1 MIDGSDF
8 LVLAE
13 TWIAGTNE
21 AEWRSAVSRA
31 YYGAFHAA
39 RGLMRDLG
47 FVVPR
52 ADRAH
57 AYLWLRLSNGG
68 EAEVV
73 RAGADLN
80 SLRSDRN
87 RADYDVDRT
96 INHADALV
104 QVQTARRI
112 MQVLDLA
119 KLEPTRTLIAEAM
132 KIYER
137 DVLKDVTWH
146 P

>member
-1 MIDGSDF
+1 MIAGPDF

-13 TWIAGTNE
+13 SWINNATE
-21 AEWRSAVSRA
+21 ADWRSAVSRA

-39 RGLMRDLG
+39 RRLMHDLG
-47 FVVPR
+47 FAVPR

-57 AYLWLRLSNGG
+57 AYLWLRLSNCGV
-68 EAEVV
+68 AAVS

-80 SLRSDRN
+80 TLRSDRN
-87 RADYDVDRT
+87 RADYDIDRT
-96 INHADALV
+96 VAHADAQL

-112 MQVLDLA
+112 LQVRDAA
-119 KLEPTRTLIAEAM
+119 KVDPTRTEITEAM
-132 KIYER
+132 KTYER
-137 DVLKDVTWH
+137 DVLSEVTWN